1 MSGSAAGPLVGL
13 RVLEMAGIGP
23 GPFCAMLLSDLGAEV
38 VRVERRGAAP
48 PPFKDVVGRG
58 RRSLPLDL
66 KQPADVETCLRLVE
80 KADVLIEGF
89 RPGVMERLGLGPDA
103 AFARNSRL
111 VYGRMTGWGQEG
123 PLAERAGHDITYIAL
138 SGALAALGP
147 PDRPPPPPLNLVGD
161 YGGGA
166 LYLAFGLLAAL
177 YERERSG
184 RGQVVD
190 AAVLDGAA
198 SMMSVFAGMA
208 ASGWPVAQGRNLLAG
223 AAPFYRCYSCADGEA
238 VAVGALEP
246 QFYALLVREA
256 GLDPEHFLP
265 QPGPQDWAA
274 ASERL
279 EAVFRTR
286 SRDDWVRLLEGA
298 DACVAPVLDLNEAA
312 EHPHNRAR
320 ATFTEHDGV
329 TVPSPAPRFSRTP
342 GAPQASHAAEGEG
355 GEVWGVALV

>member
-1 MSGSAAGPLVGL
+1 MSAPAGPLVGL

-23 GPFCAMLLSDLGAEV
+23 GPFCAMLLSDMGAEV
-38 VRVERRGAAP
+38 VRVERPGAPP

-58 RRSLPLDL
+58 RRSVSLDL
-66 KQPADVETCLRLVE
+66 KQPAAIETCLQLME
-80 KADVLIEGF
+80 KADALIEGF
-89 RPGVMERLGLGPDA
+89 RPGVMERLGLGPEA
-103 AFARNSRL
+103 AFGRNPRL
-111 VYGRMTGWGQEG
+111 VYGRMTGWGQDG

-166 LYLAFGLLAAL
+166 LYLAFGIIAAL

-208 ASGWPVAQGRNLLAG
+208 ASGWPIGQGRNLLAG
-223 AAPFYRCYSCADGEA
+223 AAPFYRCYTCADGKA

-256 GLDPEHFLP
+256 GLDPAQFLP
-265 QPGPQDWAA
+265 QPMPPDWSV

-279 EAVFRTR
+279 EAVFRTLP
-286 SRDDWVRLLEGA
+286 RDEWVRRLEGL
-298 DACVAPVLDLNEAA
+298 DACVAPVLDLSEAPD
-312 EHPHNRAR
+312 HPHNRAR
-320 ATFTEHDGV
+320 ATFTEVEGV

-342 GAPQASHAAEGEG
+342 GAPQAARVAADGP
-355 GEVWGVALV
+355 GEVWGVLTP